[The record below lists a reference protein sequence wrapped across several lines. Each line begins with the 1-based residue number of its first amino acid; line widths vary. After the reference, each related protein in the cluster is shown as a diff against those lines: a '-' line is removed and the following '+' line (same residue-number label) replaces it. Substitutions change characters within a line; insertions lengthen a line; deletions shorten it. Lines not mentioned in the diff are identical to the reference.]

1 MNWISKTVYIDEL
14 DDIVS
19 KCKNTYHSTIKIKP
33 VDKSNAHILTS
44 IRRLLKKILK
54 LSLVTMSGYW
64 NIKTFLQ
71 NSTSKLLRIRSF
83 CDWKR

>member
-33 VDKSNAHILTS
+33 VDKT
-44 IRRLLKKILK
+44 
-54 LSLVTMSGYW
+54 
-64 NIKTFLQ
+64 
-71 NSTSKLLRIRSF
+71 
-83 CDWKR
+83 